1 MAISFT
7 FFEVYQSVFTI
18 KRVTVKDDFRDSSIW
33 DCITHRPDDI
43 VIASYSKSGTTLT
56 QQIVNLLVN
65 GHDNFEYLHDL
76 SPWLEYTGAPLD
88 EKIELIEKLQN
99 RRFLKS
105 HLPFDALP
113 YYPEWRYICLVRDG
127 RDVAVSLLNHLHA
140 IIPEIYL
147 TSPLKL
153 YNISSNFAEFW
164 EGWLETGKPYW
175 DFFEFINSWWQVRN
189 LPNVLL
195 VHYADLIQ
203 NKPNWVEKIAKF
215 LDIKV
220 DAECQEMILHKSSLE
235 YMRENSEKFEP
246 RIFQKHQF
254 IYKGTNGRWQNLLTQ
269 QQIKHYDDMIAKKL
283 GTACANWVK
292 HGGALPIACD

>member
-1 MAISFT
+1 M
-7 FFEVYQSVFTI
+7 FTI
-18 KRVTVKDDFRDSSIW
+18 KRVVVKDELHDSTIW
-33 DCITHRPDDI
+33 DCITPRSDDI
-43 VIASYSKSGTTLT
+43 VIASYAKSGTTLT

-76 SPWLEYTGAPLD
+76 SPWVERTGVPLD
-88 EKIELIEKLQN
+88 DKIERIEKLQN

-113 YYPEWRYICLVRDG
+113 YYPEWRYIGLVRDG
-127 RDVAVSLLNHLHA
+127 RDVGVSYFNHFHSLT
-140 IIPEIYL
+140 PEGYL
-147 TSPLKL
+147 THPLKL
-153 YNISSNFAEFW
+153 KLDNLSSNFAEFW
-164 EGWLETGKPYW
+164 EEWLGTEKPYG
-175 DFFEFINSWWQVRN
+175 DFFEFINSWWQVKY

-195 VHYADLIQ
+195 VHYADLIH
-203 NKPNWVEKIAKF
+203 NKANEVEKIAKF
-215 LDIKV
+215 LDIEM
-220 DAECQEMILHKSSLE
+220 DGDRLDMILHKSSLE

-269 QQIKHYDDMIAKKL
+269 PQLKQYDEMIAKEL

-292 HGGALPIACD
+292 HGGTLPLACD

>member
-1 MAISFT
+1 M
-7 FFEVYQSVFTI
+7 FTI
-18 KRVTVKDDFRDSSIW
+18 KRVTVKDDFRDSTIW
-33 DCITHRPDDI
+33 DCITPRPDDI
-43 VIASYSKSGTTLT
+43 VITSYSKSGTTLT

-65 GHDNFEYLHDL
+65 GHDNFEYLYDL
-76 SPWLEYTGAPLD
+76 SPWVERTGAPLD

-99 RRFLKS
+99 RRFLKG

-140 IIPEIYL
+140 IIPEIYF

-153 YNISSNFAEFW
+153 YNLSSNFAEFW
-164 EGWLETGKPYW
+164 EEWLETGKPYW
-175 DFFEFINSWWQVRN
+175 DFFEFINSWWQVRDI
-189 LPNVLL
+189 PNVLL
-195 VHYADLIQ
+195 VHYADLIHD
-203 NKPNWVEKIAKF
+203 KPNQVEKIANF
-215 LDIKV
+215 LEIEV
-220 DAECQEMILHKSSLE
+220 DADRLETILHKSSLE

-246 RIFQKHQF
+246 PMFQKHRF

-269 QQIKHYDDMIAKKL
+269 QQLKHYDEMIAKKL
-283 GTACANWVK
+283 GAACANWVK